1 MSFAQSTQRCSVDAK
16 ATSSASVDKIIEIPM
31 STVAEDFAY
40 FAETVS
46 GFYFFVGSTPK
57 DPDVR
62 SAPFNLET
70 SVDRCRVA

>member
-1 MSFAQSTQRCSVDAK
+1 
-16 ATSSASVDKIIEIPM
+16 M